1 MGLIWDLYG
10 GFHQWGY
17 AKLDGSFA
25 GKSQSNID
33 DLEVP
38 LFQETSIWD

>member
-17 AKLDGSFA
+17 A
-25 GKSQSNID
+25 NRYID
-33 DLEVP
+33 ANSWMVHLLENP
-38 LFQETSIWD
+38 NLR